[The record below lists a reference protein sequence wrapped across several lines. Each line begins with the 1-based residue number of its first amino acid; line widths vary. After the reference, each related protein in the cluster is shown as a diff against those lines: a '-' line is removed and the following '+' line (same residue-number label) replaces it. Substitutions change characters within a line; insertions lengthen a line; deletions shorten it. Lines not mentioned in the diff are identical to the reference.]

1 IVVLGKPIGNGHPI
15 GAVVT
20 TRAIADSFD
29 NGIEYFSTFGGSTLS
44 CRIGKAVLDIV
55 DDEGLKQNAHK
66 MGNRLLDGLHHLQ
79 NIYPAIGDVRGMGLF
94 IGVEL
99 IHPDG
104 SEATELCAYIKNRM
118 RDHRILMGSEGPKD
132 NILKIRPPLTIE
144 ADDVDMILHTMKN
157 ILGEI

>member
-1 IVVLGKPIGNGHPI
+1 M
-15 GAVVT
+15 
-20 TRAIADSFD
+20 
-29 NGIEYFSTFGGSTLS
+29 
-44 CRIGKAVLDIV
+44 LDIV